1 MAKSTTSQFIPVRNS
16 AVQLCR
22 EAYLRAMEESKAR
35 GLDYYD
41 TDDEACR
48 AFREA
53 MPHLSTAAGIRD
65 FIACVTYGLMT
76 DVFIAME
83 ASKLLYAAQVATGAL
98 RNESKVQNAG

>member
-1 MAKSTTSQFIPVRNS
+1 MAKFKTSQFIPVRNP
-16 AVQLCR
+16 AVQLCY

-53 MPHLSTAAGIRD
+53 MPHLSTAEGIRD
-65 FIACVTYGLMT
+65 FIACVTFGLMT
-76 DVFIAME
+76 EVFLASE

-98 RNESKVQNAG
+98 RNQSNTKNPD